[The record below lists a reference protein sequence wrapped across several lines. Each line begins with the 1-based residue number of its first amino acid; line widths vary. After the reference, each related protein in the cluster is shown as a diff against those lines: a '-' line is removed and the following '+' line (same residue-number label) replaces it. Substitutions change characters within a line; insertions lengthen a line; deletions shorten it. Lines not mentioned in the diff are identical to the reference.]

1 MITGSQALP
10 SCLGFIAASP
20 LIQRSKGFDQGL
32 VWLVSDSIPDDSWQ
46 TKGAKVFEAPKL
58 GGTPGNFSGRSGTGV
73 FLPEWMID
81 YSNIQPFAF
90 GTPCSVAIA
99 ISSFFAAT

>member
-1 MITGSQALP
+1 MT
-10 SCLGFIAASP
+10 LGRRRGRRFLKP
-20 LIQRSKGFDQGL
+20 QNWEEHLEK
-32 VWLVSDSIPDDSWQ
+32 
-46 TKGAKVFEAPKL
+46 
-58 GGTPGNFSGRSGTGV
+58 SGRSGTDV